1 MGKSINL
8 VWGFLGIVAASL
20 WNVGRNVGGISVS
33 RCRGDF
39 VRDVASS
46 MAGEVSLLSLVVAHG
61 LRARLTA
68 KIVTEMTANRS

>member
-1 MGKSINL
+1 
-8 VWGFLGIVAASL
+8 
-20 WNVGRNVGGISVS
+20 VS

-68 KIVTEMTANRS
+68 KIVTEMTANKS